1 MWRSP
6 YKLIFRPLDAG
17 NLKLCSRLICG
28 PMFVGYANTDGT
40 VSDRMLAH
48 YERRAKGKP
57 AMVITEHMAVNA
69 AGARF
74 PNMVVLSDR
83 KCLSGLTTLA
93 ARIKRHGPVAVA
105 QIYHAGRYA
114 GPWEQYNRARRLA
127 PSAVPFPLW
136 GDMEATPHEMTLEDI
151 QETIQAFADAAALI
165 QEAGFDG
172 VELHGATG
180 YLLSQ
185 FLSPRINK
193 REDSYGGTLDNRM
206 KFPLEVYAAVRN
218 AVGSRFIVGCQYLVR
233 EWVSGG
239 WDFPEAGQ
247 FAQRLQKEGIDYF
260 IPQGG
265 TIESWNDP
273 DVRQA
278 LQIETYQVAM
288 IKQFKRGIRGTP
300 IFASGRIYDP
310 ALGETA
316 LTRGIAD
323 AIVVARGMFADPD
336 WVRKSEEGRAADLL
350 HCIPNCYECIQTQTT
365 GATCAVWPYA
375 IKKKGIWD

>member
-28 PMFVGYANTDGT
+28 PMFVGYANIDGT

-74 PNMVVLSDR
+74 PNTVVLSDR

-114 GPWEQYNRARRLA
+114 GPWEQYSKARRLA

-151 QETIQAFADAAALI
+151 QETIHAFADAAALI

-185 FLSPRINK
+185 FLSPRINT
-193 REDSYGGTLDNRM
+193 REDGYGGTLDNRM
-206 KFPLEVYAAVRN
+206 KFPLEVYAAVRS

-278 LQIETYQVAM
+278 LQNRDV
-288 IKQFKRGIRGTP
+288 
-300 IFASGRIYDP
+300 SGGDDQAVQTGYSRN
-310 ALGETA
+310 AGLCEWT
-316 LTRGIAD
+316 
-323 AIVVARGMFADPD
+323 
-336 WVRKSEEGRAADLL
+336 DL
-350 HCIPNCYECIQTQTT
+350 
-365 GATCAVWPYA
+365 
-375 IKKKGIWD
+375 